1 MRALLVGDIHTED
14 GLLAEALALGVREG
28 VDRVLS
34 VGDIVDGPHDPLPAI
49 ARLRQRKVDVV
60 RGNHERWV
68 VEGNPMDPVDYPDE
82 VMDWLAELP
91 ATREYTTP
99 TGRLLLCHG
108 IGEDDMAEIDHD
120 TTGYALENLDPLWA
134 LVRARRYRYVVGGH
148 THKPMVR
155 EIDGVVFINPGTLVL
170 TQQPGATIADFSTR
184 VFERYVLLPTVQRSQ
199 TWRLD
204 DASLSSRDA

>member
-1 MRALLVGDIHTED
+1 MRVLLIGDIHTED
-14 GLLAEALALGVREG
+14 DLLVEALALGVKEG

-34 VGDIVDGPHDPLPAI
+34 VGDIVDGPNDPLPCI
-49 ARLRQRKVDVV
+49 TRLRQRRVDVV

-68 VEGNPMDPVDYPDE
+68 IEGNPMDLVDYSDD

-91 ATREYTTP
+91 STREYTTP

-108 IGEDDMAEIDHD
+108 IGDDDMAELDYD
-120 TTGYALENLDPLWA
+120 TFGYGLENLDPLWA
-134 LVRARRYRYVVGGH
+134 LVRAKRYRYVVGGH

-155 EIDGVVFINPGTLVL
+155 EIEGIVFINPGTLVA
-170 TQQPGATIADFSTR
+170 TQQPGATIADFTTR
-184 VFERYVLLPTVQRSQ
+184 VFERYVLSPTVHRSQ

-204 DASLSSRDA
+204 NPPI

>member
-1 MRALLVGDIHTED
+1 MRVLLVGDIHTED
-14 GLLAEALALGVREG
+14 SLLAEAINLGVKEG
-28 VDRVLS
+28 VDRMMS
-34 VGDIVDGPHDPLPAI
+34 VGDIVDGPNDPMPCI

-68 VEGNPMDPVDYPDE
+68 IEGNPMDPVDYPDD
-82 VMDWLAELP
+82 VLDWLAELP
-91 ATREYTTP
+91 ATREYMTP

-108 IGEDDMAEIDHD
+108 VGDDDMAELDD
-120 TTGYALENLDPLWA
+120 NTYGYGLENLDPLWA
-134 LVRARRYRYVVGGH
+134 LVRAKRYRYVVGGH

-155 EIDGVVFINPGTLVL
+155 EIEGVVFINPGTLVM

-184 VFERYVLLPTVQRSQ
+184 VFERYVLLPAVHRSQ

-204 DASLSSRDA
+204 ERST

>member
-1 MRALLVGDIHTED
+1 MRVLLVGDIHTED
-14 GLLAEALALGVREG
+14 ELLAEALALGIREG
-28 VDRVLS
+28 VDRVMS
-34 VGDIVDGPHDPLPAI
+34 VGDIVDGPNDPMPCI

-68 VEGNPMDPVDYPDE
+68 IEGNPMDPVDYPDD

-99 TGRLLLCHG
+99 TGRLLLGHG
-108 IGEDDMAEIDHD
+108 IGEDDMAELDRD
-120 TTGYALENLDPLWA
+120 TYGYALENLDPLWS
-134 LVRARRYRYVVGGH
+134 LVRAKRYRYIVGGH

-155 EIDGVVFINPGTLVL
+155 EIEDVVFINPGTLVM
-170 TQQPGATIADFSTR
+170 TQEPGVTIADFTTR
-184 VFERYVLLPTVQRSQ
+184 VFERFVLLPTVHRSQ

-204 DASLSSRDA
+204 DPSI

>member
-1 MRALLVGDIHTED
+1 MRVLLIGDIHTED
-14 GLLAEALALGVREG
+14 ALLAEALALGMREG
-28 VDRVLS
+28 VDRVMS
-34 VGDIVDGPHDPLPAI
+34 VGDIVDGPNDPMPCI

-68 VEGNPMDPVDYPDE
+68 IEGTPMDPVDYPDE

-91 ATREYTTP
+91 ATREYMTP
-99 TGRLLLCHG
+99 TGRLLLGHG
-108 IGEDDMAEIDHD
+108 IGDDDMVELDHD
-120 TTGYALENLDPLWA
+120 TSGYALENLDPLWA
-134 LVRARRYRYVVGGH
+134 LVRAKRYRYFVGGH

-155 EIDGVVFINPGTLVL
+155 EVEGLVCINPGTLVL
-170 TQQPGATIADFSTR
+170 TQQPGATIADFSTG

-204 DASLSSRDA
+204 ELSI

>member
-1 MRALLVGDIHTED
+1 MRVLLVGDIHTED
-14 GLLAEALALGVREG
+14 DLLAEALALGVKEG
-28 VDRVLS
+28 VDRVMS
-34 VGDIVDGPHDPLPAI
+34 VGDIVDGPNDPMACI

-68 VEGNPMDPVDYPDE
+68 IEGNPMDLVDYPDD
-82 VMDWLAELP
+82 VMDWLADLP

-108 IGEDDMAEIDHD
+108 IGDDDMAELDYD
-120 TTGYALENLDPLWA
+120 TYGYGLENLDPLWA
-134 LVRARRYRYVVGGH
+134 LVRAKRYRYVVGGH

-155 EIDGVVFINPGTLVL
+155 EIEGVVFINPGTLVA
-170 TQQPGATIADFSTR
+170 TQQPGATIADFATC
-184 VFERYVLLPTVQRSQ
+184 VFERYVLSPTVHRSQ

-204 DASLSSRDA
+204 EPSI